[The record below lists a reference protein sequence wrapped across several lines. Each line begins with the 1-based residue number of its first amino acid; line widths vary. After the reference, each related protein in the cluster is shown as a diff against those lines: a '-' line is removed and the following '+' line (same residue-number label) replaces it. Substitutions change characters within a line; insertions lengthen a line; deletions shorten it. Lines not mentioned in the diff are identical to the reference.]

1 MEWRII
7 MNKKDV
13 IAIIGKAGSGKDTIL
28 QEVLKRAPQV
38 AKDEYPEGGCTEFK
52 EIISCTSRPKR
63 DCEIEGVNYYF
74 LTDEKFAEKIL
85 LNEFAEVSCFNNWF
99 YGTLIDNL
107 SAEKRNIGVFNPE
120 GIYSLLEHPQINLMA
135 VYYIDASDKV
145 RLMRQLTREN
155 SPNIKEIIRRY
166 EADDKDFQDYN
177 LDFEYTILHNEKND
191 DLMNCV
197 EFIVQDNI

>member
-1 MEWRII
+1 
-7 MNKKDV
+7 MNKKEV

-38 AKDEYPEGGCTEFK
+38 VKDEYPEGGCTEFK

-63 DCEIEGVNYYF
+63 ECEVEGVNYFF

-85 LNEFAEVSCFNNWF
+85 CNEFAEVTNFNNWF
-99 YGTLIDNL
+99 YGTLVSQL
-107 SAEKRNIGVFNPE
+107 SSDKRNIGVFNPE
-120 GIYSLLEHPQINLMA
+120 GIRSLIEDPRINLMA
-135 VYYIDASDKV
+135 VYYIEVSDKQ

-155 SPNIKEIIRRY
+155 SPNVDEIIRRY
-166 EADDKDFQDYN
+166 KTDNEDFKY
-177 LDFEYTILHNEKND
+177 LDFEYITLHNEEEE

-197 EFIVQDNI
+197 EFIIQDNI